1 MPWLY
6 NQYSLCSPGI
16 SAIGSQEL
24 LDSAA
29 ILGVKLTGL
38 VENVQFISLL
48 QTQKSGNIFPSRNT
62 LVAWG
67 YELPWRCCTQ
77 HWARKWNRNKN
88 IYRKKS
94 LHMGSWLPYSRGA
107 WAQAAAFIIYFAG
120 TKIYG
125 SFPSP
130 GRVQSE
136 AHTCSSCLVFS
147 SAPSGVYFHV
157 QGGKLCEGGEKLHLY
172 HKRSLD
178 SHSPAHSQ
186 TQSTDFSHSAGA
198 FQHPRVKQL
207 NPGGW
212 KGVRHNL
219 WIWRWSLWKWLHG
232 PQPLTFQT
240 SRNRRGMEQCLCI
253 FPSSNSVS

>member
-48 QTQKSGNIFPSRNT
+48 QTQKSGNLFPSRNT

-130 GRVQSE
+130 WRVQSE

-157 QGGKLCEGGEKLHLY
+157 QGGKLCEGGEKLSPVPCITKDHLTVIALPTV
-172 HKRSLD
+172 RLRALT
-178 SHSPAHSQ
+178 SPTVQ
-186 TQSTDFSHSAGA
+186 VPFSI
-198 FQHPRVKQL
+198 
-207 NPGGW
+207 PGW
-212 KGVRHNL
+212 SS
-219 WIWRWSLWKWLHG
+219 WILEAEKA
-232 PQPLTFQT
+232 
-240 SRNRRGMEQCLCI
+240 
-253 FPSSNSVS
+253 